1 MYYIETQSGCRN
13 VRRAGRVGGT
23 WVLQGCYRL
32 LQLPVFQ
39 DRLRC
44 FTFELQQQS
53 AGNRQQGTCQ
63 SVLPSHWRDRHQ
75 ANDFCRGS
83 GHQSDM
89 RLFFPDLLKELKG
102 MSSNVTGAL
111 SYRIGV
117 NYIQRLKPQ
126 QGILVQ
132 RISFPKG
139 GSIISWTSLQSD
151 QNLRCPRIVWPCP
164 ISAANRPHVSAA
176 VDRRDR
182 QTKGRALDR
191 FIISHTM
198 RNA

>member
-1 MYYIETQSGCRN
+1 VETYEELGASGAREFF
-13 VRRAGRVGGT
+13 RVAT
-23 WVLQGCYRL
+23 DSCSCLFSRTAYAVLLSNYSNNQRV
-32 LQLPVFQ
+32 P
-39 DRLRC
+39 
-44 FTFELQQQS
+44 
-53 AGNRQQGTCQ
+53 GNKEPAQ

-83 GHQSDM
+83 GHQSDL

-111 SYRIGV
+111 SYCTGV

-176 VDRRDR
+176 VDQRDR